1 MRVLFADQI
10 GGTTVA
16 ELESR
21 GHTCVVDP
29 TLLAGDLASLDP
41 ATGAM
46 TVLVQAGQRLVFGS
60 DPRIGIDASWAFA
73 AVGVKQL
80 VLMSDRQ
87 LIRATLP

>member
-1 MRVLFADQI
+1 
-10 GGTTVA
+10 
-16 ELESR
+16 
-21 GHTCVVDP
+21 
-29 TLLAGDLASLDP
+29 
-41 ATGAM
+41 M